1 MNKPR
6 IALVAAST
14 EILGGQ
20 AVQAAALVEALRGD
34 GWDVTF
40 LPVNVPFPR
49 GLGWLRR
56 IRYARTV
63 VNEALY
69 LASLRALRG
78 HDVVHVFTASYW
90 AFLLV
95 VPPVLLAARALGLRT
110 VVNYHSGEADDHLAR
125 HGVLV
130 HPWLLLADELVVPS
144 HYLRRVFAKYG
155 HAATVVPNVVDL
167 TRFPYRERGALEPRL
182 LSNRNL
188 EPYYRVDDAIR
199 AHALV
204 ARRHP
209 EARLVVA
216 GTGGEARRLRAL
228 ADELA
233 PGSVRFVGRVEPS
246 DMPALYD
253 ACDVE
258 LNASVVDNQPLS
270 ILEAFAAGVPVV
282 STPTGDLASLV
293 RTGETGVSVPPR
305 DPPAMAAG
313 VEWLL
318 AHADAAREL
327 ARRAH
332 AELEQ
337 HEWPAVRA
345 GWQAVYAGGAA

>member
-1 MNKPR
+1 MKRPR

-20 AVQAAALVEALRGD
+20 AVQAAALVDALRGD

-56 IRYARTV
+56 IRYARTI

-69 LASLRALRG
+69 LASLRALRD

-90 AFLLV
+90 SFLLV
-95 VPPVLLAARALGLRT
+95 VPPVLVAARLLGLRT

-130 HPWLLLADELVVPS
+130 HPWLAMADELVVPS
-144 HYLRRVFAKYG
+144 RYLRGVFARYG
-155 HAATVVPNVVDL
+155 HDAKVVPNIVDL
-167 TRFPYRERGALEPRL
+167 ARFPYRERAALRPRL

-204 ARRHP
+204 AHRHGD
-209 EARLVVA
+209 ARLVVA
-216 GTGGEARRLRAL
+216 GDGSEAARLHAL

-233 PGSVRFVGRVEPS
+233 PGSVEFVGRVEPA

-282 STPTGDLASLV
+282 STPTGDLVSMV

-305 DPPAMAAG
+305 DPAAMAGA

-318 AHADAAREL
+318 AHPDDARRL

-332 AELEQ
+332 AEVEQ
-337 HEWPAVRA
+337 HRWSSVR
-345 GWQAVYAGGAA
+345 GEWQAVYAGGAP